1 MDALP
6 PLSPDIDPARLVPV
20 VVGGHL
26 RAEIGDRPAAGWLAE
41 RLDERLLACSAGLR
55 SCVLT
60 DVWFLNDDRFRDRPV
75 VSVGAPDVNALTA
88 FLADKLPS
96 VLSQELVYVI
106 QLDLEFESLEAACW
120 GSTHEAT
127 AAACE
132 LFVDRHMDR
141 YADALA
147 ARSLADAER

>member
-1 MDALP
+1 MCGMRTLDRHPLYARGRMDAPP

-26 RAEIGDRPAAGWLAE
+26 RAEIGDRPAAGLLAT
-41 RLDERLLACSAGLR
+41 RLDAALHARTGHVRACL
-55 SCVLT
+55 LT
-60 DVWFLNDDRFRDRPV
+60 DVWYLNDERFRDRPV

-106 QLDLEFESLEAACW
+106 QLDLEFASL
-120 GSTHEAT
+120 
-127 AAACE
+127 
-132 LFVDRHMDR
+132 R